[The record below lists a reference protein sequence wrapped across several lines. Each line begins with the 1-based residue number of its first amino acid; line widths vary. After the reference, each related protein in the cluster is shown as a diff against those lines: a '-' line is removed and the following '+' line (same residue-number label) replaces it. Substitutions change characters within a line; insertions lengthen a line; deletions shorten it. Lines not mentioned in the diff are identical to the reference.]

1 MIKCV
6 LFLYMATMISLN
18 SNKATSSVKIDNNIS
33 INPYNE
39 IEKVSEKKISD
50 SSEDTTA
57 SALNY
62 DKKID
67 AYKLIIKA
75 LVTGCFCIKDSRYVL
90 KADDL
95 IAAMES
101 LVGEK
106 VRVNVS
112 PTCLGKLYKIDSIIT
127 DTKNDII
134 NVKYN
139 RADIFEE
146 LAELKISTKWV
157 ML

>member
-1 MIKCV
+1 
-6 LFLYMATMISLN
+6 MISLN

-33 INPYNE
+33 INPYKE
-39 IEKVSEKKISD
+39 IEKISEKI
-50 SSEDTTA
+50 EDAQNTQQNTDRA
-57 SALNY
+57 
-62 DKKID
+62 K
-67 AYKLIIKA
+67 AYKTIIMA
-75 LVTGCFCIKDSRYVL
+75 LVSGCFCMKDSRFVL

-95 IAAMES
+95 INAMES

-112 PTCLGKLYKIDSIIT
+112 PSCFGKIYKIDSIIT
-127 DTKNDII
+127 DTKDVI

-146 LAELKISTKWV
+146 LAELKISTKYV
-157 ML
+157 IVA

>member
-1 MIKCV
+1 ME
-6 LFLYMATMISLN
+6 MISIN

-33 INPYNE
+33 INPYKE
-39 IEKVSEKKISD
+39 IEKVSEKVAT
-50 SSEDTTA
+50 DTPT
-57 SALNY
+57 SQSNI
-62 DKKID
+62 DNRID
-67 AYKLIIKA
+67 AYKIIIKS
-75 LVTGCFCIKDSRYVL
+75 LVNRCYSIKDGRHVL
-90 KADDL
+90 KAEDL
-95 IAAMES
+95 IAVMEA

-112 PTCLGKLYKIDSIIT
+112 PECLGKIYKIDSIIT
-127 DTKNDII
+127 ETKDII

-146 LAELKISTKWV
+146 LAELKISTKWC

>member
-1 MIKCV
+1 
-6 LFLYMATMISLN
+6 MISLN

-33 INPYNE
+33 INPYKE
-39 IEKVSEKKISD
+39 IEKIAEKI
-50 SSEDTTA
+50 EDAQNTQQNTDRA
-57 SALNY
+57 
-62 DKKID
+62 K
-67 AYKLIIKA
+67 AYKTIIMA
-75 LVTGCFCIKDSRYVL
+75 LVSGCFCMKDSRFVL

-95 IAAMES
+95 INTMES

-112 PTCLGKLYKIDSIIT
+112 PACFGKIYKIDSIIT
-127 DTKNDII
+127 DTKDVI

-146 LAELKISTKWV
+146 LAELKISTKYV
-157 ML
+157 IVA

>member
-1 MIKCV
+1 
-6 LFLYMATMISLN
+6 MISLN

-33 INPYNE
+33 INPYKE
-39 IEKVSEKKISD
+39 IEKIAEKI
-50 SSEDTTA
+50 EDAQNTQQNTDRA
-57 SALNY
+57 
-62 DKKID
+62 K
-67 AYKLIIKA
+67 AYKIIIMA
-75 LVTGCFCIKDSRYVL
+75 LVSGSFCMKDSRFVF

-95 IAAMES
+95 INAMEA

-112 PTCLGKLYKIDSIIT
+112 PACFGKIYKIDSIIT
-127 DTKNDII
+127 DNTKDVI

-146 LAELKISTKWV
+146 LAELKISTKYV
-157 ML
+157 IVA

>member
-1 MIKCV
+1 
-6 LFLYMATMISLN
+6 MISLN

-33 INPYNE
+33 INPYKE
-39 IEKVSEKKISD
+39 IEKIADKGCDAENTQQKEAGIYARANSEGIGDRSK
-50 SSEDTTA
+50 
-57 SALNY
+57 
-62 DKKID
+62 
-67 AYKLIIKA
+67 AYKIIIMA
-75 LVTGCFCIKDSRYVL
+75 LVSGCFCMKDSRFVL

-95 IAAMES
+95 INAMES

-112 PTCLGKLYKIDSIIT
+112 PSCFGKIYKIDSIIT
-127 DTKNDII
+127 DTKDVI

-146 LAELKISTKWV
+146 LAELKISTKYV
-157 ML
+157 IVS

>member
-1 MIKCV
+1 
-6 LFLYMATMISLN
+6 MISLN

-33 INPYNE
+33 INPYKE
-39 IEKVSEKKISD
+39 IEKIAEKI
-50 SSEDTTA
+50 EDAQNTQQSTDRA
-57 SALNY
+57 
-62 DKKID
+62 K
-67 AYKLIIKA
+67 AYKIIIMA
-75 LVTGCFCIKDSRYVL
+75 LVSGCFCMKDSRFVL

-95 IAAMES
+95 INAMES

-112 PTCLGKLYKIDSIIT
+112 PSCFGKIYKIDSIIT
-127 DTKNDII
+127 DTKDVI

-146 LAELKISTKWV
+146 LAELKISTKYV
-157 ML
+157 IVS